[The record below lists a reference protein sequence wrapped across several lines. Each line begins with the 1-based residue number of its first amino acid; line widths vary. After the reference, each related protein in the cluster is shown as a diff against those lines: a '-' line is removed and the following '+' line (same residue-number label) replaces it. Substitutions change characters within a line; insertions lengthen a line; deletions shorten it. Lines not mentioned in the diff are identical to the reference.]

1 MTDAAGINR
10 PPNLD
15 DPLRLVIRIV
25 PAAIASWT
33 ILLSGFSMVLRQT
46 KAPPMEMK
54 PLEARIVEIPPEVR
68 GLQGG
73 GEPHPAPAAAPKPKT
88 RPEPI
93 VKPHPASHP
102 ISNPVKKTT
111 APPVIRSP
119 YGTEKTTEA
128 PDVESAPSTGSGSP
142 TSSSGTASEEGTSGG
157 GIGSDTLGA
166 RAIYAPTPTIPDDLR
181 EDVMQTEAIAHF
193 TVSFDGASEVTLA
206 KPTSNP
212 RLNQVLLETLKQWK
226 FFPAMKN
233 GVALASSFDVRIPIS
248 VK

>member
-1 MTDAAGINR
+1 MTEAARMLR
-10 PPNLD
+10 PPELD
-15 DPLRLVIRIV
+15 DPIRRLIWII
-25 PAAIASWT
+25 PAAIAIWT
-33 ILLSGFSMVLRQT
+33 ILLSGFSIVLRQT
-46 KAPPMEMK
+46 KAPPVELK
-54 PLEARIVEIPPEVR
+54 PIEARLIEIPPEVR

-73 GEPHPAPAAAPKPKT
+73 GEPHPAPAAAPRPKT

-93 VKPHPASHP
+93 AKPHPASHR
-102 ISNPVKKTT
+102 IKKTI

-119 YGTEKTTEA
+119 YGTGKTTEA
-128 PDVESAPSTGSGSP
+128 PDVESAPGTGSGSS
-142 TSSSGTASEEGTSGG
+142 TSSGAESGEGSSGG

-181 EDVMQTEAIAHF
+181 EDVIQTEAIAHF

-212 RLNQVLLETLKQWK
+212 RLNQVLLDTLRQWK

>member
-1 MTDAAGINR
+1 MTEAARMLR
-10 PPNLD
+10 PPELD
-15 DPLRLVIRIV
+15 DPIRRLIWIV
-25 PAAIASWT
+25 PAAIAIWT
-33 ILLSGFSMVLRQT
+33 ILLSGFSIVLRQT
-46 KAPPMEMK
+46 KAPPMELK
-54 PLEARIVEIPPEVR
+54 PLEARLIEIPPEVR

-73 GEPHPAPAAAPKPKT
+73 REPHPAPAAAPKPKT

-102 ISNPVKKTT
+102 NSHPIKKTT

-128 PDVESAPSTGSGSP
+128 PDVESAPGPSSGSS
-142 TSSSGTASEEGTSGG
+142 TSSSGTASEEGSGG
-157 GIGSDTLGA
+157 AGIGSDTLGA

-181 EDVMQTEAIAHF
+181 EDVMQAEAIAHF

-212 RLNQVLLETLKQWK
+212 RLNQVLLDALKQWK

>member
-1 MTDAAGINR
+1 MTDAAGIIR

-15 DPLRLVIRIV
+15 DPVRRLIWII
-25 PAAIASWT
+25 PAAIAIWT

-46 KAPPMEMK
+46 KAPPMELK

-73 GEPHPAPAAAPKPKT
+73 GEPHPAPVVAPKPKT

-93 VKPHPASHP
+93 VKPHPSSRPISHP
-102 ISNPVKKTT
+102 EKKTT

-128 PDVESAPSTGSGSP
+128 PDVESAPGTGTGSP
-142 TSSSGTASEEGTSGG
+142 TSSSGTASEEGTGGG

-181 EDVMQTEAIAHF
+181 EDVMQTEAVAHF

>member
-1 MTDAAGINR
+1 MTEAAQMIR
-10 PPNLD
+10 PPDLD
-15 DPLRLVIRIV
+15 DPIRRLIWII
-25 PAAIASWT
+25 PAAIAIWT
-33 ILLSGFSMVLRQT
+33 ILLSGFSIVLRQT
-46 KAPPMEMK
+46 KAPPIELK
-54 PLEARIVEIPPEVR
+54 PLEARLIEIPPEVR

-73 GEPHPAPAAAPKPKT
+73 GEPHPTPSAAPKPKT
-88 RPEPI
+88 HTEPI
-93 VKPHPASHP
+93 VKPHPATH
-102 ISNPVKKTT
+102 PVKKTT

-128 PDVESAPSTGSGSP
+128 PDVESAPSTGSGSS
-142 TSSSGTASEEGTSGG
+142 TSSGTESGAGTSEGSGG

-181 EDVMQTEAIAHF
+181 EDLMQTEAIAHF

-212 RLNQVLLETLKQWK
+212 RLNQVLLDTLKQWK